1 MALRIDDLPAEQLQA
16 ALAVDRDELPAEEAL
31 AIEEFVAR
39 IGGREN
45 AILAVELLGEL
56 EKDTR

>member
-16 ALAVDRDELPAEEAL
+16 ALAVDRDELPEEEAR
-31 AIEEFVAR
+31 AIEEFLAR
-39 IGGREN
+39 IGGWEN